1 MAANL
6 SNVDV
11 NTLNLPGFSDS
22 KMNFMEEKTKGI
34 KRGKASYFM
43 SILGVT
49 LVLFL
54 LGVIGWLVINTRTL
68 GQHFKEEVEVNV
80 YLLEPLAAADSAA
93 LVQYIAAK
101 PYIKKYV
108 FTTKQMAKAKY
119 LSDGNE
125 SWDGILTENPLPQ
138 SIDFK
143 LKSEY
148 LNVDTL
154 KNIKADL
161 EKQTYVTEV
170 KYPELLVGG
179 LDSKIK
185 VVNWVLLG
193 VSLLLLLAAVILIDN
208 TIRLAMFSNR
218 FIIKTMQMVGATR
231 WFITKPLDLR
241 AILNGAISG
250 AIAVVGVLLIIR
262 SAKQL
267 LPELAAIQDNTQ
279 LGLLFGGMILL
290 GILITLIST
299 HTSALKYLKKKLDDL
314 Y

>member
-1 MAANL
+1 MA
-6 SNVDV
+6 
-11 NTLNLPGFSDS
+11 G
-22 KMNFMEEKTKGI
+22 KTGVVK
-34 KRGKASYFM
+34 KGKASYFM

-80 YLLEPLAAADSAA
+80 YLRDPLAAADSTA
-93 LVQYIAAK
+93 LVQYIASK
-101 PYIKKYV
+101 PYIKEYV
-108 FTTKQMAKAKY
+108 FTTKEMAKAKY
-119 LSDGNE
+119 LGDGNE

-148 LNVDTL
+148 LNTDTL
-154 KNIKADL
+154 KNIRLDL

-185 VVNWVLLG
+185 IVNWVLLG
-193 VSLLLLLAAVILIDN
+193 VSLLLLLAAIILIDN

-218 FIIKTMQMVGATR
+218 FTIKTMQMVGATR
-231 WFITKPLDLR
+231 WFIAKPLDLR

-250 AIAVVGVLLIIR
+250 GIAIIAVLLIIR
-262 SAKQL
+262 SAKKM
-267 LPELAAIQDNTQ
+267 LPELEAIQDDTQ
-279 LGLLFGGMILL
+279 LGLLFVSMMVL

-299 HTSALKYLKKKLDDL
+299 HTSVLKYLKKKLDDL

>member
-1 MAANL
+1 MAEK
-6 SNVDV
+6 
-11 NTLNLPGFSDS
+11 S
-22 KMNFMEEKTKGI
+22 KTI

-43 SILGVT
+43 SIIGVT

-54 LGVIGWLVINTRTL
+54 LGIIGWLVINTRTL

-80 YLLEPLAAADSAA
+80 YLRDPLATADSAA

-101 PYIKKYV
+101 PYIKTYV
-108 FTTKQMAKAKY
+108 FTTKAMAKAKY

-125 SWDGILTENPLPQ
+125 SWEGILTENPLPQ

-143 LKSEY
+143 LKSEF

-154 KNIKADL
+154 KSIKTDL

-170 KYPELLVGG
+170 NYPELLVGG

-185 VVNWVLLG
+185 IVNWVLLG
-193 VSLLLLLAAVILIDN
+193 VSLLLLLAAIVLIDN

-218 FIIKTMQMVGATR
+218 FTIKTMQMVGATR
-231 WFITKPLDLR
+231 WFIIKPLGLR
-241 AILNGAISG
+241 AIVNGAVSG
-250 AIAVVGVLLIIR
+250 IIAIIAVLLIVKY
-262 SAKQL
+262 AKNM
-267 LPELAAIQDNTQ
+267 LPELSAIQDGTQ
-279 LGLLFGGMILL
+279 LTLLFVGMLLL
-290 GILITLIST
+290 GILITLVST
-299 HTSALKYLKKKLDDL
+299 YSSILKYLKKKLDDL

>member
-1 MAANL
+1 MA
-6 SNVDV
+6 
-11 NTLNLPGFSDS
+11 G
-22 KMNFMEEKTKGI
+22 KIKGI

-54 LGVIGWLVINTRTL
+54 LGLIGWLVINTRTL

-80 YLLEPLAAADSAA
+80 YLREPLAKADSTA
-93 LVQYIAAK
+93 LVDYIASR
-101 PYIKKYV
+101 PYIKEYV
-108 FTTKQMAKAKY
+108 FTTKEMAKAKY

-125 SWDGILTENPLPQ
+125 SWDGILAENPLPQ

-148 LNVDTL
+148 LNTDTL
-154 KNIKADL
+154 ALIKTDL

-193 VSLLLLLAAVILIDN
+193 VSLLLLLAAIVLIDN

-218 FIIKTMQMVGATR
+218 FTIKTMQMVGATR
-231 WFITKPLDLR
+231 WFITKPHDLR

-250 AIAVVGVLLIIR
+250 AIAIIGVLTIIR
-262 SAKQL
+262 TAKKM
-267 LPELAAIQDNTQ
+267 LPELSAIQDNRQ
-279 LGLLFGGMILL
+279 LWLLFAGMMAL
-290 GILITLIST
+290 GILITLVST
-299 HTSALKYLKKKLDDL
+299 HTSVLKYLRKKLDDL

>member
-1 MAANL
+1 MA
-6 SNVDV
+6 
-11 NTLNLPGFSDS
+11 
-22 KMNFMEEKTKGI
+22 EKTKAV

-80 YLLEPLAAADSAA
+80 YLRDPLATADSTA
-93 LVQYIAAK
+93 LVQYIAAQ
-101 PYIKKYV
+101 PYIKEYI
-108 FTTKQMAKAKY
+108 FTTKEMAKAKY
-119 LSDGNE
+119 LADGNE

-143 LKSEY
+143 LKSDY

-161 EKQTYVTEV
+161 EQQTYVTEV

-185 VVNWVLLG
+185 IVNWVLLG
-193 VSLLLLLAAVILIDN
+193 ISLLLLLAAIGLIDN

-231 WFITKPLDLR
+231 GFIARPLGIR
-241 AILNGAISG
+241 AVINGAISG
-250 AIAVVGVLLIIR
+250 AIAIAGVLLIIR
-262 SAKQL
+262 ASRKM
-267 LPELAAIQDNTQ
+267 LPELAAIQDNSQ
-279 LGLLFGGMILL
+279 LALLFAGMMAL

-299 HTSALKYLKKKLDDL
+299 HTSVLKYLKKKLDDL

>member
-1 MAANL
+1 MAER
-6 SNVDV
+6 
-11 NTLNLPGFSDS
+11 T
-22 KMNFMEEKTKGI
+22 KTV

-80 YLLEPLAAADSAA
+80 YLRDPLATADSAA
-93 LVQYIAAK
+93 LVQYIAAQ
-101 PYIKKYV
+101 PYIKEYV
-108 FTTKQMAKAKY
+108 FTTKEMAKAKY
-119 LSDGNE
+119 LADGNE
-125 SWDGILTENPLPQ
+125 SWEGILTENPLPQ

-148 LNVDTL
+148 LNADTL
-154 KNIKADL
+154 KNIRLDL

-185 VVNWVLLG
+185 IVNWVLLG
-193 VSLLLLLAAVILIDN
+193 VSLLLLLAAIVLIDN

-218 FIIKTMQMVGATR
+218 FTIKTMQMVGATR
-231 WFITKPLDLR
+231 WFIAKPLDLR

-250 AIAVVGVLLIIR
+250 AIAIIAVLLIIR
-262 SAKQL
+262 SAKRM
-267 LPELAAIQDNTQ
+267 LPELEAIQDNTQ
-279 LGLLFGGMILL
+279 LGLLFASMMVL

-299 HTSALKYLKKKLDDL
+299 HTSVLKYLKKKLDDL

>member
-1 MAANL
+1 MRGFGRSNFIVMAQ
-6 SNVDV
+6 
-11 NTLNLPGFSDS
+11 
-22 KMNFMEEKTKGI
+22 KTKAI

-68 GQHFKEEVEVNV
+68 GKHFKEEVEVNV
-80 YLLEPLAAADSAA
+80 YLRDPLVAADSAA
-93 LVQYIAAK
+93 LVQYIASK
-101 PYIKKYV
+101 PYIKEYV
-108 FTTKQMAKAKY
+108 FTTKEMAKAKY

-143 LKSEY
+143 LKSDY
-148 LNVDTL
+148 LNTDTL
-154 KNIKADL
+154 AKIKTDL

-170 KYPELLVGG
+170 KYPALLVGG

-193 VSLLLLLAAVILIDN
+193 VSLLLLLAAIGLIDN

-250 AIAVVGVLLIIR
+250 AIAIIGVMLIIR
-262 SAKQL
+262 ASKKM

-279 LGLLFGGMILL
+279 LALLYLGMMVL

-299 HTSALKYLKKKLDDL
+299 HTSVLKYLKKKLDDL

>member
-1 MAANL
+1 VAANV
-6 SNVDV
+6 SIVGV
-11 NTLNLPGFSDS
+11 NTLNLRATIQANCTI
-22 KMNFMEEKTKGI
+22 MAEKTKAV

-80 YLLEPLAAADSAA
+80 YLREPLTTADSTA

-101 PYIKKYV
+101 PYIKAYV
-108 FTTKQMAKAKY
+108 FTTKEMAKAKY
-119 LSDGNE
+119 LADGNE

-161 EKQTYVTEV
+161 EHQTYVTEV

-185 VVNWVLLG
+185 IVNWVLLG
-193 VSLLLLLAAVILIDN
+193 ISLLLLLAAIGLIDN

-231 WFITKPLDLR
+231 GFIARPLGIR
-241 AILNGAISG
+241 AIINGAISG
-250 AIAVVGVLLIIR
+250 AIAIIGVLLIIR
-262 SAKQL
+262 AAKRM
-267 LPELAAIQDNTQ
+267 LPELAAIQDNSQ
-279 LGLLFGGMILL
+279 LTLLFAGMMTL

-299 HTSALKYLKKKLDDL
+299 HTSVLKYLKKKLDDL

>member
-1 MAANL
+1 MA
-6 SNVDV
+6 
-11 NTLNLPGFSDS
+11 G
-22 KMNFMEEKTKGI
+22 KTRAV

-80 YLLEPLAAADSAA
+80 YLREPLAASDSTA
-93 LVQYIAAK
+93 LVQYIASR
-101 PYIKKYV
+101 PYIKEYV

-119 LSDGNE
+119 LADGNE
-125 SWDGILTENPLPQ
+125 SWEGILTENPLPQ

-148 LNVDTL
+148 LNADTL
-154 KNIKADL
+154 KNIRLDL

-170 KYPELLVGG
+170 TYPELLVGG
-179 LDSKIK
+179 LDSKIS
-185 VVNWVLLG
+185 VLNWILLG
-193 VSLLLLLAAVILIDN
+193 VSILLLLAAIVLIDN

-231 WFITKPLDLR
+231 WFIAKPLDIR
-241 AILNGAISG
+241 AIINGAISG
-250 AIAVVGVLLIIR
+250 VIAIVAVYALIRVLINRVPYLNT
-262 SAKQL
+262 
-267 LPELAAIQDNTQ
+267 IQDNAQ
-279 LGLLFGGMILL
+279 LGLLFACMLIL
-290 GILITLIST
+290 GILITLVST
-299 HTSALKYLKKKLDDL
+299 HTSVLKYLKKKLDDL

>member
-1 MAANL
+1 MA
-6 SNVDV
+6 
-11 NTLNLPGFSDS
+11 
-22 KMNFMEEKTKGI
+22 EKTKAV

-49 LVLFL
+49 MVLFL

-80 YLLEPLAAADSAA
+80 YLRDPLAAADSAA
-93 LVQYIAAK
+93 LVQYIAGK
-101 PYIKKYV
+101 PYIKEYI
-108 FTTKQMAKAKY
+108 FTTKEMAKARY
-119 LSDGNE
+119 LGDGNE

-154 KNIKADL
+154 AKIKTDL

-185 VVNWVLLG
+185 IVNWVLLG
-193 VSLLLLLAAVILIDN
+193 VSLLLLLAAIVLIDN

-218 FIIKTMQMVGATR
+218 FTIKTMQMVGATR
-231 WFITKPLDLR
+231 WFIAKPLDLR

-250 AIAVVGVLLIIR
+250 VIAIVAVLLIIR
-262 SAKQL
+262 SAKKM
-267 LPELAAIQDNTQ
+267 LPELAAIQDNSQ
-279 LGLLFGGMILL
+279 LALLFTGMLLL
-290 GILITLIST
+290 GILITLVST
-299 HTSALKYLKKKLDDL
+299 HTSVLKYLKKKLDDL

>member
-1 MAANL
+1 MA
-6 SNVDV
+6 
-11 NTLNLPGFSDS
+11 
-22 KMNFMEEKTKGI
+22 EKTKTV

-80 YLLEPLAAADSAA
+80 YLREPLAASDSTA
-93 LVQYIAAK
+93 LVQYIASR
-101 PYIKKYV
+101 PYIKEYI

-119 LSDGNE
+119 LADGNE
-125 SWDGILTENPLPQ
+125 SWEGILTENPLPQ

-148 LNVDTL
+148 LNADTL
-154 KNIKADL
+154 KNIRVDL

-170 KYPELLVGG
+170 TYPELLVGG
-179 LDSKIK
+179 LDSKIS
-185 VVNWVLLG
+185 VLNWILLG
-193 VSLLLLLAAVILIDN
+193 VSILLLLAAIVLIDN

-231 WFITKPLDLR
+231 WFIAKPLDIR
-241 AILNGAISG
+241 AIINGAISG
-250 AIAVVGVLLIIR
+250 VIAIVAVYTLIQVLVSRVPYLNT
-262 SAKQL
+262 
-267 LPELAAIQDNTQ
+267 IQDNTQ
-279 LGLLFGGMILL
+279 LALLFASMMIL
-290 GILITLIST
+290 GILITLVST
-299 HTSALKYLKKKLDDL
+299 HTSVLKYLKKKLDDL

>member
-1 MAANL
+1 MA
-6 SNVDV
+6 
-11 NTLNLPGFSDS
+11 
-22 KMNFMEEKTKGI
+22 EKTKAV

-68 GQHFKEEVEVNV
+68 GKHFKEEVEVNV
-80 YLLEPLAAADSAA
+80 YLRDPLVAADSTA
-93 LVQYIAAK
+93 LMQYIAAQ
-101 PYIKKYV
+101 PYVKTYV
-108 FTTKQMAKAKY
+108 FTTKAMAKAKY
-119 LSDGNE
+119 MSDGNE

-143 LKSEY
+143 LKSDY
-148 LNVDTL
+148 LNADKL
-154 KNIKADL
+154 KSIKADL
-161 EKQTYVTEV
+161 ERQTYVTEV

-185 VVNWVLLG
+185 IVNWVLLG
-193 VSLLLLLAAVILIDN
+193 VSLLLLLAAIGLIDN
-208 TIRLAMFSNR
+208 TIRLAMFSDR

-231 WFITKPLDLR
+231 WFIIKPLDLR

-250 AIAVVGVLLIIR
+250 GVAIVGVLFIMR
-262 SAKQL
+262 AAKKM
-267 LPELAAIQDNTQ
+267 LPELAAIQDNQQ
-279 LGLLFGGMILL
+279 LVLLFAGMMAL

-299 HTSALKYLKKKLDDL
+299 HTSVLKYLKKKLDDL

>member
-1 MAANL
+1 MA
-6 SNVDV
+6 
-11 NTLNLPGFSDS
+11 G
-22 KMNFMEEKTKGI
+22 KTRI
-34 KRGKASYFM
+34 VKRGKASYFM

-80 YLLEPLAAADSAA
+80 YLRDPLVAADSAA
-93 LVQYIAAK
+93 LVEYIAK
-101 PYIKKYV
+101 QPYIKEYI
-108 FTTKQMAKAKY
+108 FTTKEMAKAKY
-119 LSDGNE
+119 LGDGNE
-125 SWDGILTENPLPQ
+125 SWEGILTENPLPQ

-148 LNVDTL
+148 LTAETL
-154 KNIKADL
+154 KNIQADL

-185 VVNWVLLG
+185 IVNWVLLG
-193 VSLLLLLAAVILIDN
+193 VSLLLLLAAIVLIDN

-218 FIIKTMQMVGATR
+218 FTIKTMQMVGATR
-231 WFITKPLDLR
+231 WFIAKPLDLR
-241 AILNGAISG
+241 AVLNGAISG
-250 AIAVVGVLLIIR
+250 AIAIIAVLLIIR
-262 SAKQL
+262 SAKKM
-267 LPELAAIQDNTQ
+267 LPELGAIQDNTQ
-279 LGLLFGGMILL
+279 LALLFAGMMIL
-290 GILITLIST
+290 GILITLVST
-299 HTSALKYLKKKLDDL
+299 HTSVLKYLKKKLDDL

>member
-1 MAANL
+1 MA
-6 SNVDV
+6 
-11 NTLNLPGFSDS
+11 
-22 KMNFMEEKTKGI
+22 EKTKAV

-80 YLLEPLAAADSAA
+80 YLRDPLATADSTA
-93 LVQYIAAK
+93 LVQYIASK
-101 PYIKKYV
+101 PYIKEYI
-108 FTTKQMAKAKY
+108 FTTKEMAKAKY

-143 LKSEY
+143 LKSDY

-161 EKQTYVTEV
+161 EQQTYVTEV

-185 VVNWVLLG
+185 IVNWVLLG
-193 VSLLLLLAAVILIDN
+193 ISLLLLLAAIGLIDN

-231 WFITKPLDLR
+231 GFIARPLGIR
-241 AILNGAISG
+241 AVINGAISG
-250 AIAVVGVLLIIR
+250 AIAIAGVLLIIR
-262 SAKQL
+262 ASRKM
-267 LPELAAIQDNTQ
+267 LPELAAIQDNSQ
-279 LGLLFGGMILL
+279 LTLLFAGMMAL

-299 HTSALKYLKKKLDDL
+299 HTSVLKYLKKKLDDL